1 MAMLVQIVFNAIVI
15 GVYLGAFLAFLS
27 GDKQLERAL
36 LRVGNITM
44 AGGII
49 LTNSSDADFA
59 PSLPDFS
66 EDFSAECEEPDNTSS
81 SINSVGR
88 VTGL

>member
-1 MAMLVQIVFNAIVI
+1 MTMLAQVVFNAIVI

-36 LRVGNITM
+36 LRATNLTM
-44 AGGII
+44 AGGTI
-49 LTNSSDADFA
+49 LINSSDVDF
-59 PSLPDFS
+59 PLPDFS
-66 EDFSAECEEPDNTSS
+66 EDFSADCEESDNTSS
-81 SINSVGR
+81 VINSDGR